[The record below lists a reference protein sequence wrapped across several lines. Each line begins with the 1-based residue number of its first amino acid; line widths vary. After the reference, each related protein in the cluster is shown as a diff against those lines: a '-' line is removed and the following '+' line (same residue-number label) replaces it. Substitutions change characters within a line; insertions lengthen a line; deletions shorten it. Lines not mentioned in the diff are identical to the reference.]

1 MTINRTTLL
10 NLPLPVTGTE
20 SGTWGDTTNN
30 GLTQYM
36 DIAIA
41 GMTSLT
47 SSDFTAGALTISN
60 TSGDSSATNIAGSSA
75 QYNAIKV
82 SSLAVN
88 STITAPSSNRR
99 YVVIN
104 ADSTYTLTIKAS
116 GQTGFTFRP
125 GQSGIVAFNGTDYAA
140 VGVVLNQAQTFT
152 AAQTFRAANAIKS
165 EAAATQDAVIVAGR
179 SGGTSSYSVTLTPT
193 TLSASRTFTL
203 PDLTGTAATID
214 NAQTFTAAQ
223 TFRAANA
230 VRSEAASTQD
240 AVVLAGRAGG
250 TSSYAVTLTPT
261 TLSSSTTLTLPNA
274 TDTVAVIGTAQT
286 FTAAQTFRAANAIRS
301 EAASTQDAVVIAGRA
316 GGTSSYAVTLTPT
329 TLSANRTL
337 NLPDASGTILQSGTA
352 VTVAQGGTG
361 LTSGTSGGIPYFSS
375 TSAIASSGLLSAN
388 QFVIGGGAGIAPT
401 STTTISWS
409 NTFTAAQT
417 FRAAN
422 AIRSEAASTQDAVV
436 IAGRAG
442 GTSSYAVTLTPATL
456 SASRTVTFADGGGDY
471 TVGYRNAPAVG
482 TKTGSYTLAVADVGK
497 YVQVGS
503 GGSITIP
510 NSTFAEGDVI
520 SIFNNTSGAI
530 TITCSTTTA
539 YIAGIDSSKASVS
552 LETRGVATVL
562 FISGTV
568 CVITGNVS

>member
-47 SSDFTAGALTISN
+47 SADFTAGALTISN
-60 TSGDSSATNIAGSSA
+60 TSGDSTGTNIAGSSA

-179 SGGTSSYSVTLTPT
+179 AGGTSSYSVTLTPT

-316 GGTSSYAVTLTPT
+316 GGTSSYA
-329 TLSANRTL
+329 
-337 NLPDASGTILQSGTA
+337 I
-352 VTVAQGGTG
+352 
-361 LTSGTSGGIPYFSS
+361 
-375 TSAIASSGLLSAN
+375 
-388 QFVIGGGAGIAPT
+388 
-401 STTTISWS
+401 
-409 NTFTAAQT
+409 
-417 FRAAN
+417 
-422 AIRSEAASTQDAVV
+422 
-436 IAGRAG
+436 
-442 GTSSYAVTLTPATL
+442 TLTPAAL
-456 SASRTVTFADGGGDY
+456 SASRTLTLPEPGSNETLGYLNTPINSQSADYTLVLGDSGRTILHPSTDANARTFTIPANGSVAYPTGTVVTFINMTSNVVTIAITTDTMY
-471 TVGYRNAPAVG
+471 LAG
-482 TKTGSYTLAVADVGK
+482 TGATGSRSLAQYGIATAVKMTA
-497 YVQVGS
+497 
-503 GGSITIP
+503 
-510 NSTFAEGDVI
+510 
-520 SIFNNTSGAI
+520 
-530 TITCSTTTA
+530 TTW
-539 YIAGIDSSKASVS
+539 
-552 LETRGVATVL
+552 L
-562 FISGTV
+562 ISGNGLT
-568 CVITGNVS
+568 